1 MSRKKKFIY
10 DLFQLLLKKRIDDKN
25 FEGKKFS
32 LSLYSNLIK
41 MPLAVRYNQTR
52 KSLFV
57 CLLFFFFTSNNVKLA
72 QPTVNLSMIISKTN
86 LAGVK
91 KLFLITRFCHFAGD
105 FLNTYFGVFV
115 N

>member
-10 DLFQLLLKKRIDDKN
+10 DLFQLLLKKRIDDNN

-52 KSLFV
+52 KSFFV
-57 CLLFFFFTSNNVKLA
+57 CFFIFFLQVT
-72 QPTVNLSMIISKTN
+72 T
-86 LAGVK
+86 
-91 KLFLITRFCHFAGD
+91 
-105 FLNTYFGVFV
+105 
-115 N
+115 